1 MDRALF
7 SPLDLLVVPIVSGFR
22 YPARVCFTPAIESIG
37 HPGLRAYVRRGR
49 RGGRLYRRGD
59 AGGHVLQGMERAGR
73 RWLGSGRRFV
83 SDALRPPGGI
93 LGVQRWRSGGLSPRP
108 RNLGVLVFMLCIAG
122 HAAGS
127 LHLLAD
133 HRNDGVVGKP
143 AFSRTIVVQ
152 DVTKPKLTLLHSTG
166 LQTSSLAGKGT
177 AKGP

>member
-1 MDRALF
+1 MDGPLL
-7 SPLDLLVVPIVSGFR
+7 SPLDLLVVPIVSGSFL
-22 YPARVCFTPAIESIG
+22 YPAGVCFTLAIESIG
-37 HPGLRAYVRRGR
+37 HSGIRTHVRRGR
-49 RGGRLYRRGD
+49 RGDRLYRRGD
-59 AGGHVLQGMERAGR
+59 AGGQVLLRMERADR

-83 SDALRPPGGI
+83 SDSLRPPGGI
-93 LGVQRWRSGGLSPRP
+93 LRVQRWRSGGLSPRP

-166 LQTSSLAGKGT
+166 LQTSSLAGK
-177 AKGP
+177 